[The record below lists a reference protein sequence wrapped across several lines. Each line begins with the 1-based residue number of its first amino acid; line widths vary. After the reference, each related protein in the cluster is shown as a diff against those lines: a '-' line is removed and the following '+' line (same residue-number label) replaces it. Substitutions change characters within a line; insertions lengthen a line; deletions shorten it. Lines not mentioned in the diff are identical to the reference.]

1 MYAADGRRRRP
12 QLQDGRWRKS
22 AGIGVECVAIVAA
35 LLLASGGAVSAERFP
50 VKPVRIVVPFPAGG
64 STDVI
69 ARQLAQQLTESW
81 GQPVIIDNR
90 GGAGGVLGCDMVA
103 HAAPDGYA
111 TVMGS
116 VSTHAI
122 IPHINRKMPYDPISD
137 FSAITEVAR
146 FPSMLVAN
154 PALPVRNVKELIAL
168 AKARPGELTFA
179 SNGTGTNSHLA
190 GEMLQASAGIKLLHV
205 PYKGAAPAIS
215 DVVAGHVAMLFTG
228 VANGITQ
235 VRSGRLRP
243 IAIAAMERSP
253 SLPDVPT
260 LEESGV
266 RGVDVTIWLGL
277 WGPAGMPAE
286 LVNRLQTDVAGALKT
301 PRMRELFAKQDAQAV
316 GSTPAQFAARVRE
329 ELVRWGKVVRAA
341 NIQE

>member
-1 MYAADGRRRRP
+1 VP
-12 QLQDGRWRKS
+12 
-22 AGIGVECVAIVAA
+22 IVTA
-35 LLLASGGAVSAERFP
+35 LLLASGAAVGAERFP

-69 ARQLAQQLTESW
+69 ARQLGQQLTETW

-90 GGAGGVLGCDMVA
+90 GGAGGVLGSDMVA
-103 HAAPDGYA
+103 RAAPDGYA
-111 TVMGS
+111 MVMGS

-122 IPHINRKMPYDPISD
+122 IPHINRKMPYDAIND
-137 FSAITEVAR
+137 FTAITEVVR

-179 SNGTGTNSHLA
+179 SNGSGTNSHLA

-235 VRSGRLRP
+235 VKSGRLRP
-243 IAIAAMERSP
+243 IAVAAMERSP
-253 SLPDVPT
+253 SLPEVPT

-277 WGPAGMPAE
+277 WGPPGMPAE
-286 LVNRLQTDVAGALKT
+286 LVNRLHADIAGALKN
-301 PRMRELFAKQDAQAV
+301 PRMQELFAKQDARAV
-316 GSTPAQFAARVRE
+316 GSTPAQFAARVRQ
-329 ELVRWGKVVRAA
+329 ELERWGKVVRGA